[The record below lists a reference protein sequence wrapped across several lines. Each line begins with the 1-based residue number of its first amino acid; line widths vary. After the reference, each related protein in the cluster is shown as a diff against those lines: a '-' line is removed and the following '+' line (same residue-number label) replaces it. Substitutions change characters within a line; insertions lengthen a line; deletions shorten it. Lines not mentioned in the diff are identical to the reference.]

1 MSERTASWASV
12 FSGDIIRGAD
22 GRPWRVERQT
32 YDAAVVALTPV
43 ILSGEGSSPG
53 FGAVVFGQPADS
65 AEVVVI
71 RTGEHG
77 QAIALLRDVLGAEI
91 MTREESK

>member
-1 MSERTASWASV
+1 VSERTTLWASV

-22 GRPWRVERQT
+22 GRPWRVERQA
-32 YDAAVVALTPV
+32 YDAAVVALSPV
-43 ILSGEGSSPG
+43 ILSAEGCSPG
-53 FGAVVFGQPADS
+53 FGEVVYGRPADA

-71 RTGEHG
+71 RTGQHG
-77 QAIALLRDVLGAEI
+77 QAVAMLRDVLGAEI